1 MIDKAAQVDL
11 DQRVVSQKGL
21 TKGSAIFQ
29 NKLLTYCS
37 ALQNMHNPYPR
48 HMLVYVIGAVED
60 LLTAD
65 AISQPVGLAEPC

>member
-29 NKLLTYCS
+29 NKLLNL
-37 ALQNMHNPYPR
+37 LQRASEY
-48 HMLVYVIGAVED
+48 A
-60 LLTAD
+60 
-65 AISQPVGLAEPC
+65 